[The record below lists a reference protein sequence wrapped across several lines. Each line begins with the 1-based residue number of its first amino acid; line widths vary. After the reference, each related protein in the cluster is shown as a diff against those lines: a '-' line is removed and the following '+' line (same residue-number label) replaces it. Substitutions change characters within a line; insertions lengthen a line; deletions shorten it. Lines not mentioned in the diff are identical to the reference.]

1 DAPADLGRHLAKLFR
16 LRLVSET
23 TDSVDCEPGQ
33 LDKQCTADLESVR
46 RILIGYIRSEHQ
58 EHYRRLLREGKL
70 AALAAAPLKPVSR
83 LTVCYRLGEREIKDS
98 RNLHAHI
105 DDKGFYVLSSG
116 DVDHEQIAESL
127 QRSLGRIPALVEVL
141 VVLLAKPSGERE
153 SYAQRRG
160 YVVPDEEWQRLLTDY
175 QPPPPE
181 PGEATPQAGEDG

>member
-1 DAPADLGRHLAKLFR
+1 GEDMSWTAGLERFYEQGRLLCRYNVFREVRHVVLPDDQRLTKLFGREVNFLWLPDDAPADLGRHLAKLFR

-98 RNLHAHI
+98 R
-105 DDKGFYVLSSG
+105 
-116 DVDHEQIAESL
+116 
-127 QRSLGRIPALVEVL
+127 
-141 VVLLAKPSGERE
+141 
-153 SYAQRRG
+153 
-160 YVVPDEEWQRLLTDY
+160 
-175 QPPPPE
+175 
-181 PGEATPQAGEDG
+181 